1 MIVAETIKLK
11 SAIDG
16 FEFSALHAEAQGR
29 RKGGIVIIQEIFG
42 IDQYVQDDVTR
53 WAAMGF
59 EAIAPSMFDRQ
70 KPGFVADHDAAGME
84 EGRNYATA
92 NGAENPV
99 SDVQACVDYLKV
111 KGPVFIVGYC
121 YGGSVAWRA
130 AAQVSGFAAAS
141 SYYGGRIKDMV
152 DLELKCPVI
161 CHFGRKDGHIP
172 ADAFKAAIENTHPDV
187 PVYVYE
193 NSGHGFN
200 NAGRPD
206 SDAADAEL
214 ARLRTLALF
223 EANGAK

>member
-1 MIVAETIKLK
+1 MTETIKLR

-16 FEFSALHAEAQGR
+16 FEFSALHAGAQGR
-29 RKGGIVIIQEIFG
+29 QKGGLVIIQEIFG
-42 IDQYVQDDVTR
+42 LDRYVQDDVAR

-59 EAIAPSMFDRQ
+59 EAVAPSMFDRQ
-70 KPGFVADHDAAGME
+70 KPGFVADHDAAGMV
-84 EGRNYATA
+84 EGRQYAMA
-92 NGAENPV
+92 NGAENAV
-99 SDVQACVDYLKV
+99 SDVQACTDYLKA

-130 AAQVSGFAAAS
+130 AAEVSGPAAVS
-141 SYYGGRIKDMV
+141 CYYGGRIKDIV

-161 CHFGRKDGHIP
+161 CHFGRKDTHIP
-172 ADAFKAAIENTHPDV
+172 AGEFKAAIEKAHPDV
-187 PVYVYE
+187 DIYIYE

-206 SDAADAEL
+206 ADPADAQL
-214 ARLRTLALF
+214 ARERTLALF